1 VADIPEIQEITEN
14 QTLQEESQR
23 LRGQIEEAINEI
35 IYLEDIVHCRSFD
48 KPLPHPNAEDITPLF
63 HIEDPRLSASFPTHT
78 LWPLRS
84 TTPTLPTTEEI
95 IEEYERLQADEERI
109 REYLDN
115 SVNRNR
121 DSPIPI
127 TDQDIYD
134 YMHSSTPHPGTL
146 EEEED
151 SPALS
156 ETSAD
161 NYIEHPSDPYQD
173 QHHLDPGP
181 EPEYIQFIPHPS
193 EIYSNPNTDGLQDH
207 DR

>member
-1 VADIPEIQEITEN
+1 
-14 QTLQEESQR
+14 L
-23 LRGQIEEAINEI
+23 
-35 IYLEDIVHCRSFD
+35 
-48 KPLPHPNAEDITPLF
+48 NAKDITPLF
-63 HIEDPRLSASFPTHT
+63 HIENPRLSASFPTHT
-78 LWPLRS
+78 LWPLQS

-109 REYLDN
+109 REYLDD

-127 TDQDIYD
+127 TDQDVYD
-134 YMHSSTPHPGTL
+134 YTHNNTPHPGSP

-151 SPALS
+151 SLALS
-156 ETSAD
+156 ETLAD
-161 NYIEHPSDPYQD
+161 NYIDHPSDPYQD

-181 EPEYIQFIPHPS
+181 GPEYIQFVPRPS

-207 DR
+207 DRRPLYRTVIYTTY